1 MDDGTVITRCFIL
14 SANGTATIDINRP
27 IGQDN
32 NSFSPPPAWEIAVQ
46 GVHLVQKKQNMAVL
60 RCLGAPL
67 IVSCSNAYYMDKS
80 SLGSLEKHLHPL
92 MLVDIDGL
100 PPGAKEHKKNACD
113 KGSFLLQPELF
124 NWFPCNLYEGRNI
137 LQVSCTFPTTTSPV
151 AHPSIEEIHKKV
163 VTTVWLIFK
172 QRATK

>member
-27 IGQDN
+27 ICQDN
-32 NSFSPPPAWEIAVQ
+32 NSFSPPPSWEIAVQ
-46 GVHLVQKKQNMAVL
+46 GVHLVQKKQNTTFL
-60 RCLGAPL
+60 HSLGAPL
-67 IVSCSNAYYMDKS
+67 ILSCSNAYYMDKS
-80 SLGSLEKHLHPL
+80 SMGSLEKHLHPL

-100 PPGAKEHKKNACD
+100 PPGAGKRGKP
-113 KGSFLLQPELF
+113 GSLLLQPELF

-151 AHPSIEEIHKKV
+151 DHPTIEEIHKKV

-172 QRATK
+172 QRAAK

>member
-32 NSFSPPPAWEIAVQ
+32 NSFSPPPAWEMAVQ
-46 GVHLVQKKQNMAVL
+46 GVHLVQKKQNKTVL
-60 RCLGAPL
+60 HSLGAPL
-67 IVSCSNAYYMDKS
+67 IVSCSNSYYMGKS

-92 MLVDIDGL
+92 MLVDIDQL
-100 PPGAKEHKKNACD
+100 PPGQD
-113 KGSFLLQPELF
+113 TRKGARLLQPELF

-151 AHPSIEEIHKKV
+151 DHPTIEEIHKKV

-172 QRATK
+172 QRAAN

>member
-32 NSFSPPPAWEIAVQ
+32 NSFSPPPAWEMAVQ
-46 GVHLVQKKQNMAVL
+46 GVHLVQKRQNKTVL
-60 RCLGAPL
+60 YSLGAPL
-67 IVSCSNAYYMDKS
+67 IISCSNSYYMDKS

-100 PPGAKEHKKNACD
+100 PPGAKEHKKMLPTRAVFYCSLNYST
-113 KGSFLLQPELF
+113 GSLAT
-124 NWFPCNLYEGRNI
+124 CMRGA
-137 LQVSCTFPTTTSPV
+137 TFC
-151 AHPSIEEIHKKV
+151 K
-163 VTTVWLIFK
+163 
-172 QRATK
+172 

>member
-32 NSFSPPPAWEIAVQ
+32 NSFSPPPAWEMAVQ
-46 GVHLVQKKQNMAVL
+46 GVHLVQKKQYKTTL
-60 RCLGAPL
+60 YSLGAPL
-67 IVSCSNAYYMDKS
+67 VMSCSNSYYMDKS
-80 SLGSLEKHLHPL
+80 SLGSLEKHHHPL
-92 MLVDIDGL
+92 MLVDIDQL
-100 PPGAKEHKKNACD
+100 PPGQD
-113 KGSFLLQPELF
+113 TRKGARLLQPELF

-151 AHPSIEEIHKKV
+151 DHPTIEEIHKKV
-163 VTTVWLIFK
+163 VTTVWLVFK
-172 QRATK
+172 QRAAN